1 MVMSPLRV
9 AIIDPHE
16 IVVAGAAHLLARHP
30 ERVTLVRMAGPD
42 TVDVVLYGIDEGQH
56 SHDLGL
62 HRLRRDASATVVA
75 FGWERESLP
84 ASLAIAC
91 GAHGFISKQ
100 LPSSDLVEQLE
111 QVHRRHVEAQG
122 IVARPPDDCRHPDIE
137 AAGLTG
143 REIEVLSLIADGL
156 SNDEIARRLYLSINS
171 IKTYIRSAY
180 RKIQVARRSQ
190 ATAWARSRGLGEAMV
205 DNQGAGGVLLQRE
218 A

>member
-1 MVMSPLRV
+1 MVMPPLRV
-9 AIIDPHE
+9 AIIDQHE

-30 ERVTLVRMAGPD
+30 DRVEVVTMTGRD
-42 TVDVVLYGIDEGQH
+42 TVDVVLYGIDEGQR
-56 SHDLGL
+56 SHDLCL

-75 FGWERESLP
+75 FGWQRDSLP
-84 ASLAIAC
+84 ASLALGC

-100 LPSSDLVEQLE
+100 LSSVELVEQLE
-111 QVHRRHVEAQG
+111 QVHRRHTG
-122 IVARPPDDCRHPDIE
+122 SHGDVACPPDDCRHPDIE
-137 AAGLTG
+137 AAGLTA
-143 REIEVLSLIADGL
+143 REIEVLSLVADGL